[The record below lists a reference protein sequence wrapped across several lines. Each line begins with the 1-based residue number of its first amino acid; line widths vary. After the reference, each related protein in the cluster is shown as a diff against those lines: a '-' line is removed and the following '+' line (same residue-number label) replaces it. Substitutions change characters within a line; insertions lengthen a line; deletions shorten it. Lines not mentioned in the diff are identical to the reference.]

1 MDNILSEETTITKP
15 RKSRRDP
22 EGTRRAILEVAGK
35 LLAKDGA
42 EGLSVSQVAQLAGIN
57 RGTAYHHFPT
67 RELLLDATKAWVSEQ
82 LCREVFGDPDDD
94 AHVSRRDPRSVPEKL
109 AHFAMENPEFG
120 RVWLFDLLS
129 SSQPSNDPFWKQ
141 YKAHVDRFAASDA
154 AQPGIDTEVHAIRM
168 LVSVFLWPVW
178 AHAHTNSAAERK
190 KMADRYTVE
199 ALRYNLYGAMRKEKF
214 PELDA
219 VVKEKVTTTKKTKT
233 KEKASSKG
241 AK

>member
-1 MDNILSEETTITKP
+1 MGNILSEETTTAKP
-15 RKSRRDP
+15 KKARRDP

-35 LLAKDGA
+35 LLAKDGP

-67 RELLLDATKAWVSEQ
+67 REMLLDATKAWVSEQ
-82 LCREVFGDPDDD
+82 LCLEVFGDPDDE
-94 AHVSRRDPRSVPEKL
+94 AHASRRDPRSVPEKL
-109 AHFAMENPEFG
+109 AHFAMANPEFG

-129 SSQPSNDPFWKQ
+129 SSQPSDDPFWKQ
-141 YKAHVDRFAASDA
+141 YKAHVDRFAVTEL

-168 LVSVFLWPVW
+168 LVGVFLWPVW
-178 AHAHTNSAAERK
+178 AHAHANSPAELK
-190 KMADRYTVE
+190 KMADRYTDE
-199 ALRYNLYGAMRKEKF
+199 ALRYNLYGAMRKEMF

-219 VVKEKVTTTKKTKT
+219 AVISKAKTKT
-233 KEKASSKG
+233 KAKAKASSKV